1 MTDRQ
6 LKNRCRV
13 AQSLIDSPDFF
24 PSLCSKVGNNVNE
37 VIELLSKIID
47 YILNNN
53 VDTIDINK
61 ITESKNNGFVI
72 YPTNI
77 YYYNMIN
84 LFGLS
89 FMALN
94 RGINDDLAKLDMAVS
109 HYPTSSEIHSF
120 EIFDDTSKAINR
132 AQTTPSIIFSHILK
146 QPKKNEEPISVGAS
160 EVSYYLSILEKRL
173 RNKNE
178 DIKTSTHKAEKTV
191 CSFVGKQS
199 LLVII
204 PKDIIDSTDLKNG
217 EITENIPRTKIG
229 LLRIPS
235 RYELIQMCARNRELE
250 EGTKLS
256 MEDGQVLKS
265 RRPKVNYDLPFG
277 YSRYE
282 KVYVDDTFDYDADDL
297 TGDADYD
304 IDIIYG
310 GKDYHESRKKISSNP
325 DENIKFIKKSSS
337 MLLTKVGDRI
347 KINNGRHR
355 LVYMKKFFLD
365 HVDQCKDEKLLAHLR
380 EQCSVVV
387 LVTRTFEDQEVLDVI
402 QSIYKLVPNIRI
414 QKNSVLNDEVDLII
428 FIQGK
433 IINVRNKAEL
443 IDFYN
448 GLKEQ
453 KIRNKYEIAKLNKGS
468 TLQSNFVI
476 DYILKKL
483 GKQVINLSFSDIV
496 DYIKFKGIE
505 KDGIKY
511 GIDYINLEQ
520 LYNDFIAYSNITN
533 YSILTNTEPNY
544 SAVPKM

>member
-13 AQSLIDSPDFF
+13 AQSLFDSPDFF
-24 PSLCSKVGNNVNE
+24 PSLCSKAGNNVNE
-37 VIELLSKIID
+37 VIKLLSRIID

-53 VDTIDINK
+53 VETIDIDR
-61 ITESKNNGFVI
+61 ITESENNGFVI

-94 RGINDDLAKLDMAVS
+94 RGINDDLSRLDMAVS
-109 HYPTSSEIHSF
+109 HYRTTSEVHSF
-120 EIFDDTSKAINR
+120 AFYDDTSKAINI
-132 AQTTPSIIFSHILK
+132 AQTTPSIVFSHILK

-178 DIKTSTHKAEKTV
+178 DIKTSTHKAEKTI
-191 CSFVGKQS
+191 CSFVGKQA

-204 PKDIIDSTDLKNG
+204 PKDIIDPTDIINR

-235 RYELIQMCARNRELE
+235 RYELIQMCARNRKLE

-256 MEDGQVLKS
+256 MEDGNVPKPK
-265 RRPKVNYDLPFG
+265 RPKVNYDLPFS

-282 KVYVDDTFDYDADDL
+282 KVYVDETFDYDADDL

-310 GKDYHESRKKISSNP
+310 GKDYHESRKKISPNP

-337 MLLTKVGDRI
+337 MLITRVGDRI

-365 HVDQCKDEKLLAHLR
+365 HVDHCKDEKALAALR

-387 LVTRTFEDQEVLDVI
+387 LVTRTFDDQEVLNI
-402 QSIYKLVPNIRI
+402 IESIIKLVPEIRI
-414 QKNSVLNDEVDLII
+414 QKNSVLNDDIDLII

-433 IINVRNKAEL
+433 ILNVRNKSEL

-453 KIRNKYEIAKLNKGS
+453 KIKNKYEIAKLNKGS

-483 GKQVINLSFSDIV
+483 GKQVINLSFSDII

-511 GIDYINLEQ
+511 GIDYIDLEQ
-520 LYNDFIAYSNITN
+520 LYNDFITYSNITN
-533 YSILTNTEPNY
+533 YSILTNKEPEY
-544 SAVPKM
+544 FAVPKL